1 MPRLNLRDD
10 ETGEDS
16 TRMEGGD
23 QSEQMPPTLRDMGDD
38 GGGGKGRSILIQI
51 VLALVALA
59 AIVFAL
65 NYFGVVNLWGKKT
78 PAVTEAFPE
87 PELAPAPEQGGGEQP
102 PAVEGGETP
111 SVVPAP
117 ETSTPSTPAGQPKKQ
132 PAHGSQPIPGGTGQ
146 FTVQV
151 SSWETREKADAEA
164 AGLAAK
170 GLAAFVEEGMV
181 EGEMWYRVRVGRFAT
196 EVEAAREA
204 ERLAGTI
211 GGEPYAARTYLR

>member
-23 QSEQMPPTLRDMGDD
+23 QSDQMPPTLRDMGE
-38 GGGGKGRSILIQI
+38 GEGGGKGRSILIG
-51 VLALVALA
+51 VLLALVALA

-65 NYFGVVNLWGKKT
+65 NYFGVVNLWGKKA
-78 PAVTEAFPE
+78 PLVTESFPE
-87 PELAPAPEQGGGEQP
+87 PELAPVPEQGAEGQT

-111 SVVPAP
+111 AVVPSP
-117 ETSTPSTPAGQPKKQ
+117 ETSTPAAQAKKQ
-132 PAHGSQPIPGGTGQ
+132 PAHGSQPIPGGTGE

-181 EGEMWYRVRVGRFAT
+181 EGEVWYRVRVGRFAS